1 MTIPAQR
8 PLIPASTLGVLQTR
22 PVPQRP
28 PDASGAP
35 PNPHHRERPIIEGGS
50 TAEPGGPP
58 RRGQLV
64 NILV

>member
-1 MTIPAQR
+1 MAASMSVPVQRPTIPAV
-8 PLIPASTLGVLQTR
+8 TLGVLQAR

-28 PDASGAP
+28 DGQPG
-35 PNPHHRERPIIEGGS
+35 NPHHRERPIIDAS
-50 TAEPGGPP
+50 EPAQGAAP